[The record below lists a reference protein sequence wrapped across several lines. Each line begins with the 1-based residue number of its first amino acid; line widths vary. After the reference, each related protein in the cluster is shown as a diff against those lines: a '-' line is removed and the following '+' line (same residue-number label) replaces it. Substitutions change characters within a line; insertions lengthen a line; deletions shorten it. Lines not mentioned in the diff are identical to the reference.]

1 MVFNIILLIYFNT
14 IRIVL
19 SFMFKFKFMKQLIIC
34 LYIVLNVLFSRTV
47 YHIPIEGTIDLGL
60 PPYIERSIKEAE
72 DNNALSIIFEVNT
85 FGGRVDAATQI
96 KDAILDSKVPTVAF
110 INKRAI
116 SAGAL
121 ISLSCEKIYMTG
133 GGTIGATTAVDM
145 SGNKASEKVISYMR
159 EEMAST
165 AEKRGRNKYIA
176 RGMVDEELEFP
187 NKIKKEYIT
196 TDNEVDTL
204 KTIIYYLVIDNDTV
218 YVDDIE
224 GRKQGNLITLT
235 TEQALKYKIADKSA
249 DTFESVLD
257 SLGLSNVN
265 VLKKSENWSEAF
277 VRFLTNPVVAS
288 LLTTFGFLGILFELQ
303 SPGWGIPGS
312 VGLICLILSLSASY
326 IAELATMNDLLVVL
340 IGLLLILL
348 EAFFIPGFGIPGIA
362 GIAFIL
368 WGLYLLLLP
377 DVPVGGEV
385 LSQASNGLIIG
396 IIGGIIG
403 LFFLFRAMTRTKF
416 WRDLTSPDIQKKED
430 GYVASFGWEKL
441 VGEEAI
447 TETDLHPS
455 GWIVVNNE
463 RIFAVSEG
471 NFIEKNVKV
480 IILSVDGNRVV
491 VRKN

>member
-1 MVFNIILLIYFNT
+1 M
-14 IRIVL
+14 
-19 SFMFKFKFMKQLIIC
+19 SKFKLMKQLIIYF
-34 LYIVLNVLFSRTV
+34 YIASAFLLSDNV

-72 DNNALSIIFEVNT
+72 TNNAVSIIFTINT

-96 KDAILDSKVPTVAF
+96 KDAILNSKVPTVAF

-133 GGTIGATTAVDM
+133 GATIGATTAVDM
-145 SGNKASEKVISYMR
+145 SGKKASEKVISYMR

-165 AEKRGRNKYIA
+165 AEKRGRNKHIA

-187 NKIKKEYIT
+187 SKVKNEYIKS
-196 TDNEVDTL
+196 DNEIDTV
-204 KTIIYYLVIDNDTV
+204 KTIIHYLIMDNDTI

-235 TEQALKYKIADKSA
+235 TEQAIKYKIADKSA
-249 DTFESVLD
+249 DTFDSVLD
-257 SLGLSNVN
+257 SLGFSNAN
-265 VLKKSENWSEAF
+265 VQTTSENWSENF

-326 IAELATMNDLLVVL
+326 IAELATMNDFLIIL
-340 IGLLLILL
+340 IGILCIIL
-348 EAFFIPGFGIPGIA
+348 EALVFPGFGIPGIA
-362 GIAFIL
+362 GIIFIL

-377 DVPVGGEV
+377 DIPVGEEV
-385 LSQASNGLIIG
+385 LSQASNGLFIG
-396 IIGGIIG
+396 IIGGLIG
-403 LFFLFRAMTRTKF
+403 LVLLFRAMTKTKF
-416 WRDLTSPDIQKKED
+416 WKDLTSPGGQNKED

-441 VGEEAI
+441 VGEIAL

-471 NFIEKNVKV
+471 NFIDKNVKV

-491 VRKN
+491 VRKK

>member
-1 MVFNIILLIYFNT
+1 M
-14 IRIVL
+14 
-19 SFMFKFKFMKQLIIC
+19 SKFKLMKQLIIYF
-34 LYIVLNVLFSRTV
+34 YIASTFLLSDTV

-72 DNNALSIIFEVNT
+72 TNNAVSIIFEVNT

-96 KDAILDSKVPTVAF
+96 KDAILDSKIPTVAF

-133 GGTIGATTAVDM
+133 GATIGATTAV
-145 SGNKASEKVISYMR
+145 KH
-159 EEMAST
+159 
-165 AEKRGRNKYIA
+165 IA

-187 NKIKKEYIT
+187 SKVKNEYIT
-196 TDNEVDTL
+196 SDKEVDTV
-204 KTIIYYLVIDNDTV
+204 KTIIYYLVMDNDTI

-224 GRKQGNLITLT
+224 GRKQGNLITMT

-249 DTFESVLD
+249 DTFNSVLD
-257 SLGLSNVN
+257 SLGFSNATVQTT
-265 VLKKSENWSEAF
+265 SENWSENF

-312 VGLICLILSLSASY
+312 IGLICLILSLSASY
-326 IAELATMNDLLVVL
+326 IAELATMNDFLIIL
-340 IGLLLILL
+340 IGILCIIL
-348 EAFFIPGFGIPGIA
+348 EALVFPGFGIPGIA
-362 GIAFIL
+362 GIIFIL

-377 DVPVGGEV
+377 DIPVGEEV
-385 LSQASNGLIIG
+385 LSQASNGLFIG
-396 IIGGIIG
+396 IIGGLIG
-403 LFFLFRAMTRTKF
+403 LVLLFRAMTKTKF
-416 WRDLTSPDIQKKED
+416 WKDLTSPGGQNKED
-430 GYVASFGWEKL
+430 GYAASFGWEKL
-441 VGEEAI
+441 VGETAL

-471 NFIEKNVKV
+471 NFIDKNVKV
-480 IILSVDGNRVV
+480 IVLSVDGNRVV
-491 VRKN
+491 VRKK

>member
-1 MVFNIILLIYFNT
+1 MNII
-14 IRIVL
+14 RQVASSIV
-19 SFMFKFKFMKQLIIC
+19 KFKYMKRIIFYFC
-34 LYIVLNVLFSRTV
+34 IAFGISLANTV

-60 PPYIERSIKEAE
+60 PPFIERSIAEAE
-72 DNNALSIIFEVNT
+72 ENNAKAIIFEVNT

-121 ISLSCEKIYMTG
+121 ISLSCEKVFMAG
-133 GGTIGATTAVDM
+133 GATIGATTAVDM
-145 SGNKASEKVISYMR
+145 QGNKASEKVISYMR
-159 EEMAST
+159 EEMAAT
-165 AEKRGRNKYIA
+165 AEKRGRDKYIA

-187 NKIKKEYIT
+187 NKVIKEFIN
-196 TDNEVDTL
+196 DGEVVDTI
-204 KTIIYYLVIDNDTV
+204 KTKVYYLVIDGDTV
-218 YVDDIE
+218 TVDDIE

-235 TEQALKYKIADKSA
+235 TEQSLKYKIADASIEN
-249 DTFESVLD
+249 FEAVLD
-257 SLGLSNVN
+257 TLGFSNLVVN
-265 VLKKSENWSEAF
+265 KTTENWSENF

-312 VGLICLILSLSASY
+312 IGLICLILSLSASY
-326 IAELATMNDLLVVL
+326 IAELATMSDLLVVL
-340 IGLLLILL
+340 MGMLFLML
-348 EAFFIPGFGIPGIA
+348 EAFVFPGFGLAGVA
-362 GIAFIL
+362 GIVFIL

-377 DVPVGGEV
+377 DVPVGEEV

-396 IIGGIIG
+396 IIGGLVG
-403 LFFLFRAMTRTKF
+403 LVLLFRAMTKTKF

-441 VGEEAI
+441 VGEEAL

-455 GWIVVNNE
+455 GWINVGKE
-463 RIFAVSEG
+463 RVFALSEG
-471 NFIEKNVKV
+471 NFIDKNEKVV
-480 IILSVDGNRVV
+480 ILSVDGNRVV
-491 VRKN
+491 VRKK

>member
-1 MVFNIILLIYFNT
+1 MNIIRQVASSMVKFKYMKRFIIYFC
-14 IRIVL
+14 IAFGISL
-19 SFMFKFKFMKQLIIC
+19 AE
-34 LYIVLNVLFSRTV
+34 TV

-60 PPYIERSIKEAE
+60 PPFIERSIAEAE
-72 DNNALSIIFEVNT
+72 ENNARTIIFEVNT

-121 ISLSCEKIYMTG
+121 ISLSCEKVFMAG
-133 GGTIGATTAVDM
+133 GATIGATTAVDM
-145 SGNKASEKVISYMR
+145 QGNKASEKVISYMR
-159 EEMAST
+159 EEMAAT
-165 AEKRGRNKYIA
+165 AEKRGRDTYIA

-187 NKIKKEYIT
+187 NKVIKEFIN
-196 TDNEVDTL
+196 DGGDIDTI
-204 KTIIYYLVIDNDTV
+204 KTKVYYLVIDSDTV
-218 YVDDIE
+218 IVDDIE

-235 TEQALKYKIADKSA
+235 TEQSLKYKIADASLEN
-249 DTFESVLD
+249 FEAVLD
-257 SLGLSNVN
+257 TLGFSNLAVN
-265 VLKKSENWSEAF
+265 KTTENWSENF

-312 VGLICLILSLSASY
+312 IGLICLALSLSASY
-326 IAELATMNDLLVVL
+326 IAELATMSDLLV
-340 IGLLLILL
+340 ILMGMLFLML
-348 EAFFIPGFGIPGIA
+348 EAFVFPGFGVAGVA
-362 GIAFIL
+362 GIIFIL

-377 DVPVGGEV
+377 DVPVGEEV

-396 IIGGIIG
+396 IIGGLVG
-403 LFFLFRAMTRTKF
+403 LVLLFRAMTKTKF

-441 VGEEAI
+441 VGEEAL

-455 GWIVVNNE
+455 GWINVGNE
-463 RIFAVSEG
+463 RVFALSEG
-471 NFIEKNVKV
+471 NFIDKDVKV
-480 IILSVDGNRVV
+480 VILSVDGNRVV
-491 VRKN
+491 VRKK

>member
-1 MVFNIILLIYFNT
+1 MNIIRQVASSMVKFKYMKRIIIYFCIAFSISLAET
-14 IRIVL
+14 I
-19 SFMFKFKFMKQLIIC
+19 
-34 LYIVLNVLFSRTV
+34 

-60 PPYIERSIKEAE
+60 PPFIERSIAEAE
-72 DNNALSIIFEVNT
+72 ENNARTIIFEVNT

-121 ISLSCEKIYMTG
+121 ISLSCEKVFMAG
-133 GGTIGATTAVDM
+133 GATIGATTAVDM
-145 SGNKASEKVISYMR
+145 QGNKASEKVISYMR
-159 EEMAST
+159 EEMAAT
-165 AEKRGRNKYIA
+165 AEKRGRDTYIA

-187 NKIKKEYIT
+187 NKVIREFINDGEDIDTIKTK
-196 TDNEVDTL
+196 V
-204 KTIIYYLVIDNDTV
+204 YYLVIDGDTV
-218 YVDDIE
+218 IVDDIE

-235 TEQALKYKIADKSA
+235 TEQSLKYKIADASLEN
-249 DTFESVLD
+249 FEAVLD
-257 SLGLSNVN
+257 TLGFSNLAVN
-265 VLKKSENWSEAF
+265 KTTENWSENF

-312 VGLICLILSLSASY
+312 IGLICLALSLSASY
-326 IAELATMNDLLVVL
+326 IAELATMSDLLV
-340 IGLLLILL
+340 ILMGMLFLML
-348 EAFFIPGFGIPGIA
+348 EAFVFPGFGVAGVA
-362 GIAFIL
+362 GIIFIL

-377 DVPVGGEV
+377 DVPVGEEV

-396 IIGGIIG
+396 IIGGLVG
-403 LFFLFRAMTRTKF
+403 LVLLFRAMTKTKF

-441 VGEEAI
+441 IGEEAL

-455 GWIVVNNE
+455 GWINIGNE
-463 RIFAVSEG
+463 RVFALSEG
-471 NFIEKNVKV
+471 NFIDKDVKV
-480 IILSVDGNRVV
+480 VILSVDGNRVV
-491 VRKN
+491 VRKK

>member
-1 MVFNIILLIYFNT
+1 MNII
-14 IRIVL
+14 RQVASSIV
-19 SFMFKFKFMKQLIIC
+19 KFKHMKRIIFYFC
-34 LYIVLNVLFSRTV
+34 IAFGISLANTV

-60 PPYIERSIKEAE
+60 PPFIERSIAEAE
-72 DNNALSIIFEVNT
+72 ENNAKAIIFEVNT

-121 ISLSCEKIYMTG
+121 ISLSCEKVFMAG
-133 GGTIGATTAVDM
+133 GATIGATTAVDM
-145 SGNKASEKVISYMR
+145 QGNKASEKVISYMR
-159 EEMAST
+159 EEMAAT
-165 AEKRGRNKYIA
+165 AEKRGRDKYIA

-187 NKIKKEYIT
+187 NKVMKEFINDGEVIDTIKTK
-196 TDNEVDTL
+196 V
-204 KTIIYYLVIDNDTV
+204 YYLVIDDDTV
-218 YVDDIE
+218 TVDDIE

-235 TEQALKYKIADKSA
+235 TEQSLKYKIADASIEN
-249 DTFESVLD
+249 FEAVLD
-257 SLGLSNVN
+257 TLGFSNLVVN
-265 VLKKSENWSEAF
+265 KTTENWSENF

-312 VGLICLILSLSASY
+312 IGLICLILSLSASY
-326 IAELATMNDLLVVL
+326 IAELATMSDLLVVL
-340 IGLLLILL
+340 MGMLFLML
-348 EAFFIPGFGIPGIA
+348 EAFVFPGFGLAGVA
-362 GIAFIL
+362 GIVFIL

-377 DVPVGGEV
+377 DVPVGEEV

-396 IIGGIIG
+396 IIGGLVG
-403 LFFLFRAMTRTKF
+403 LVLLFRAMTKTKF

-441 VGEEAI
+441 VGEEAL

-455 GWIVVNNE
+455 GWINVGKE
-463 RIFAVSEG
+463 RVFALSEG
-471 NFIEKNVKV
+471 NFIDKNEKVV
-480 IILSVDGNRVV
+480 ILSVDGNRVV
-491 VRKN
+491 VRKK

>member
-1 MVFNIILLIYFNT
+1 M
-14 IRIVL
+14 
-19 SFMFKFKFMKQLIIC
+19 SKFKLMKQLIIYF
-34 LYIVLNVLFSRTV
+34 YIASTFLLSDTV

-72 DNNALSIIFEVNT
+72 TNNAVSIIFTINT

-96 KDAILDSKVPTVAF
+96 KDAILNSKVPTVAF

-133 GGTIGATTAVDM
+133 GATIGATTAVDM
-145 SGNKASEKVISYMR
+145 SGKKASEKVISYMR

-165 AEKRGRNKYIA
+165 AEKRGRNKHIA

-187 NKIKKEYIT
+187 SKVKNEYIKS
-196 TDNEVDTL
+196 DNEIDTV
-204 KTIIYYLVIDNDTV
+204 KTIIYYLIMDNDTI

-235 TEQALKYKIADKSA
+235 TEQALKYKIADRSA
-249 DTFESVLD
+249 DTFDSVLD
-257 SLGLSNVN
+257 SLGFSNAN
-265 VLKKSENWSEAF
+265 VQTTSENWSENF

-326 IAELATMNDLLVVL
+326 IAELATMNDFLIIL
-340 IGLLLILL
+340 IGILCIIL
-348 EAFFIPGFGIPGIA
+348 EALVFPGFGIPGIA
-362 GIAFIL
+362 GIIFIL

-377 DVPVGGEV
+377 DIPVGEEV
-385 LSQASNGLIIG
+385 LSQASNGLFIG
-396 IIGGIIG
+396 IIGGLIG
-403 LFFLFRAMTRTKF
+403 LVLLFRAMTKTKF
-416 WRDLTSPDIQKKED
+416 WKDLTSPGGQNKED
-430 GYVASFGWEKL
+430 GYAASFGWEKL
-441 VGEEAI
+441 VGETAL

-471 NFIEKNVKV
+471 NFIDKNVKV
-480 IILSVDGNRVV
+480 IVLSVDGNRVV
-491 VRKN
+491 VRKK